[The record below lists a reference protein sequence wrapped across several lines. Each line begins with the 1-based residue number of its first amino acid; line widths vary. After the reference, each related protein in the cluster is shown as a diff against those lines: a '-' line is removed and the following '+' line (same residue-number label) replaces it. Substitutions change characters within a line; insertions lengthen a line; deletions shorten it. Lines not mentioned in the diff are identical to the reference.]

1 MASLGYGGLSN
12 RTYLTQVRL
21 TTQHATL
28 SYHLSRSAATS
39 SIATLATPPL
49 SAEMLAL
56 LQLVAPGVGKVALRR
71 AKCRKSCKTKTD
83 PEPAKL

>member
-1 MASLGYGGLSN
+1 MASFGYGGLSN
-12 RTYLTQVRL
+12 RAYLTQVRL

-28 SYHLSRSAATS
+28 SYRLSRSAATS
-39 SIATLATPPL
+39 SIAALTTPAL

-56 LQLVAPGVGKVALRR
+56 LQLVAPSVGKVALPKT
-71 AKCRKSCKTKTD
+71 KCRKSCKTKTD